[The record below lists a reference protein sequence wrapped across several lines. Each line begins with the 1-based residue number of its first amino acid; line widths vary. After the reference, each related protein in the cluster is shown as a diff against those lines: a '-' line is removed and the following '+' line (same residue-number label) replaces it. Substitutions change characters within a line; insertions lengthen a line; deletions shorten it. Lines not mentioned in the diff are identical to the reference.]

1 VKAPARTPAAKAK
14 AAKAAAGGKAPKT
27 AARTPGQVAA
37 ADLGAARRETLAA
50 HHETGLA
57 AKARAEAAKANAEAK
72 AELAKGNRAAAGRDQ
87 ARARRDTARA
97 ARETSRARK
106 DIAKARAYTAKART
120 VTLAQPGAVADGWIL
135 GGNDWHLGCAA
146 VAVANSLLLSSGLRV
161 SDQDVLDL
169 YLAASGG
176 CDTGASVRATLEATA
191 EYGLAGMRIAGF
203 RAIGLAEVNERAML
217 DGDGVELIS
226 EHEGQLHAFHLGQLE
241 HLDHVAVAL
250 LDDHPPDR
258 TEPGALSP
266 LDGDGG
272 HVGGR
277 DPALVLV
284 HAGQS
289 SGLILD
295 LTLHEAQQDQDVWDW
310 EPSPEWGAH
319 AGVLAGGSVITW
331 GREVPITPEFLDWQV
346 AGAWCVEWPP
356 LGQRFT
362 G

>member
-1 VKAPARTPAAKAK
+1 MKAPARTPAAKAK
-14 AAKAAAGGKAPKT
+14 AAKAAAGGKTPKT

-37 ADLGAARRETLAA
+37 ADLGAARRETVAA
-50 HHETGLA
+50 HHETGRA

-106 DIAKARAYTAKART
+106 DIAKARAYAAKART

-161 SDQDVLDL
+161 SDEDVWDL
-169 YLAASGG
+169 HVAASGRRWS
-176 CDTGASVRATLEATA
+176 GASIPVVLGTA
-191 EYGLAGMRIAGF
+191 EETGLGGIRPLSYGPVDVDELKMHGGGDRIEE
-203 RAIGLAEVNERAML
+203 AEHRR
-217 DGDGVELIS
+217 EL
-226 EHEGQLHAFHLGQLE
+226 HPLHLGQFDR
-241 HLDHVAVAL
+241 LDNRAVTL
-250 LDDHPPDR
+250 LDRHQPSAR
-258 TEPGALSP
+258 PG
-266 LDGDGG
+266 LDGHGG
-272 HVGGR
+272 HIGR
-277 DPALVLV
+277 GDPALVLV
-284 HAGQS
+284 HAGQG

-331 GREVPITPEFLDWQV
+331 GREVPVTPEFLDWQV
-346 AGAWCVEWPP
+346 AGAWRVLW
-356 LGQRFT
+356 Q
-362 G
+362 